1 VDRYLLDSD
10 VIIWNLRG
18 RIETTEMME
27 GFLADGG
34 GLLASSA
41 LSVLEVWAGVR
52 PGEADKISALFSSFD
67 VIPVDSVVARR
78 AAGLLSSANRRDPR
92 TWLDTII
99 AATAIENGLTLVTY
113 NRRHFDYPGLK
124 VHSEHIS

>member
-1 VDRYLLDSD
+1 MDRYLLDSD

-27 GFLADGG
+27 GLLADGG

-52 PGEADKISALFSSFD
+52 SGEADIISDLFSGFD
-67 VIPVDSVVARR
+67 VIPVNGVVARR
-78 AAGLLSSANRRDPR
+78 AAGLLTAANRKNPR
-92 TWLDTII
+92 TWIDTLI
-99 AATAIENGLTLVTY
+99 AATAIEYGLSLVTY

-124 VHSEHIS
+124 LHSVHLS